1 MDNLIYLKDIL
12 KKRKYS
18 LLKIND
24 IINDLNYKK
33 KIINQVGGN
42 GEDIK
47 WNKLIDGYRVVVE
60 KFKTLDNSDFK
71 DLVKIISEI
80 INIYDEKK

>member
-18 LLKIND
+18 LLKIDD
-24 IINDLNYKK
+24 IIKDLNYKK

-60 KFKTLDNSDFK
+60 KFKTLDNPDFK
-71 DLVKIISEI
+71 DLVKTISEI

>member
-18 LLKIND
+18 LLKIDN
-24 IINDLNYKK
+24 IIKDLNYKK

-60 KFKTLDNSDFK
+60 KFKILDNPDFK
-71 DLVKIISEI
+71 DLVKTISEI

>member
-18 LLKIND
+18 LLKIDD
-24 IINDLNYKK
+24 IIRDLNYKK

-60 KFKTLDNSDFK
+60 KFKILDNPDFK
-71 DLVKIISEI
+71 DLVKTISEI

>member
-18 LLKIND
+18 LLKIDD
-24 IINDLNYKK
+24 IIKDLNYKK

-60 KFKTLDNSDFK
+60 KFKILDNPDFK
-71 DLVKIISEI
+71 DLVKTISEI